1 MSLAAAAAA
10 QQQRLGR
17 LEHTSALT
25 LEHIG
30 ELIAVLTSALSAD
43 ESVRKPAEA
52 VLEQWRGVPGY
63 FSLLK
68 EVIVLAEAPLEV
80 RWLGACCFKNGIKR
94 SWRRGKQMKGG
105 ISDEEKLHLQT
116 HMLLLL
122 DIVDER
128 IAKQVAEIT
137 CQVAR
142 LEFPKGWPALI
153 PALVGRLDAAYATHG
168 REGLAAARVVLRA
181 LHSVPTPVYMHC
193 LSLCL
198 SVSLCTSGLHIYRYS
213 GAGSAR
219 AVDEAAESRPLGVR
233 GAEPRLV
240 PSNPGAVGGPV

>member
-43 ESVRKPAEA
+43 ESMRKPAEA

-80 RWLGACCFKNGIKR
+80 RWLAACCFKNGIKR

-105 ISDEEKLHLQT
+105 ISDEEKIHLQT
-116 HMLLLL
+116 NMLMLL

-142 LEFPKGWPALI
+142 LEFPKGWPELI
-153 PALVGRLDAAYATHG
+153 PAIVGRLDAAYATHG
-168 REGLAAARVVLRA
+168 PEGLAAARVVLRA
-181 LHSVPTPVYMHC
+181 LHCVPTPVYMHGPS
-193 LSLCL
+193 LSL
-198 SVSLCTSGLHIYRYS
+198 
-213 GAGSAR
+213 
-219 AVDEAAESRPLGVR
+219 
-233 GAEPRLV
+233 
-240 PSNPGAVGGPV
+240 